1 MNGLCLLLLLVHTA
15 GPFSGSLRLSSFT
28 NSAKVKDSNVILN
41 LKAAGLSN
49 TITTLTKFSFSAIYI
64 VVDLFGD
71 SFNKTF
77 EFERLLR
84 IYLAKV
90 LTKRLSSAALFMTSD
105 FLLSKQQG

>member
-1 MNGLCLLLLLVHTA
+1 MNGLCLLLLLVHTS

-28 NSAKVKDSNVILN
+28 NSAKVQDSNVILN
-41 LKAAGLSN
+41 PKAAGLSN
-49 TITTLTKFSFSAIYI
+49 TSTTLTKFSLSAINMA
-64 VVDLFGD
+64 VDLVGD

-84 IYLAKV
+84 IYLTIV